1 MASAFK
7 CAIFDLDGVITET
20 ARLHS
25 VAWKAMFDEFLR
37 GWYAARGETF
47 REFTEDDYIQ
57 YVDGKPRYQGVK
69 SFLDSRGVVL
79 PTGDPEDAVEK
90 QTCCG
95 LGNRKNVNFQS
106 IIEAHG
112 ADVFQSS
119 VDFVRE
125 LKRRGIRVG
134 VASSSKNTVLV
145 LKKANLEDL
154 FETRV
159 CGLVS
164 AELGL
169 RGKPDPDI
177 FVVAAKN
184 LGFQPPECLMVEDAI
199 SGVTAGFRGKFGLVL
214 GIARHIPPDELTRC
228 GADIVIK
235 DLGEISVDQVFEW
248 FASGRNVKA

>member
-7 CAIFDLDGVITET
+7 CAIFDLDGVVTET

-25 VAWKAMFDEFLR
+25 MAWKAMFDEFLQ
-37 GWYAARGETF
+37 GWYQAKGEPF
-47 REFTEDDYIQ
+47 REFTDEDYLL

-69 SFLDSRGVVL
+69 SFLDSRGVDL
-79 PTGDPEDAVEK
+79 PMGDPEDTVDRE
-90 QTCCG
+90 TCCG
-95 LGNRKNVNFQS
+95 LGNRKNVNFQA
-106 IIEAHG
+106 IIETQG
-112 ADVFQSS
+112 ADVFPTS
-119 VDFVRE
+119 VAFIRE

-169 RGKPDPDI
+169 KGKPDPDI
-177 FVVAAKN
+177 FVVAARQ
-184 LGFQPPECLMVEDAI
+184 LGFEPVDSMMVEDAI
-199 SGVTAGFRGKFGLVL
+199 SGVTAGFRGKFGFVL
-214 GIARHIPPDELTRC
+214 GIARHIPAEELARV
-228 GADIVIK
+228 GADRVVK
-235 DLGEISVDQVFEW
+235 DLGEIKVDEVFAW
-248 FASGRNVKA
+248 FDAGQNVKA

>member
-25 VAWKAMFDEFLR
+25 TAWKAMFDDFLR
-37 GWYAARGETF
+37 GYYARRGQPF
-47 REFTEDDYIQ
+47 KEFTDHDYLQ

-69 SFLDSRGVVL
+69 SFLDSRGVDL
-79 PTGDPEDAVEK
+79 PMGDPEDSVDRE
-90 QTCCG
+90 TCCG
-95 LGNRKNVNFQS
+95 LGNRKNVNFQH
-106 IIEAHG
+106 IIETEG
-112 ADVFQSS
+112 ADVFQTS

-145 LKKANLEDL
+145 LKKAKLEDL

-159 CGLVS
+159 RGLVS

-169 RGKPDPDI
+169 KGKPDPDI

-184 LGFQPPECLMVEDAI
+184 LGYEPVETMMVEDAI

-214 GIARHIPPDELTRC
+214 GIARHIPASELKQC
-228 GADIVIK
+228 GADIVVK
-235 DLGEISVDQVFEW
+235 DLGEITVDQVFAW
-248 FASGRNVKA
+248 FDAGKHRKA